1 MLKFRLFAQSRKII
15 PWGQEHGSDDDDD
28 DTGYDDRNSEDNDD
42 NDTAGVTPV

>member
-1 MLKFRLFAQSRKII
+1 MLWKII
-15 PWGQEHGSDDDDD
+15 PWGQEHGSDGDGDDD